1 MWESAFKPNVLNR
14 MIVPHDLFYNV
25 EQFPAADASGSW
37 EMLRGAPWLQP
48 CAAEHW
54 SKPPEE
60 VALDCRPPRV
70 PSSLDI
76 LRCVIR

>member
-37 EMLRGAPWLQP
+37 ETLCGAPWLQP

-54 SKPPEE
+54 SRPEE

-70 PSSLDI
+70 PASLDI
-76 LRCVIR
+76 SCCIIS